1 MSAVTTTDSATTT
14 AATSTSATT
23 TDFTTLFRLKGGWSS
38 AWKIS
43 AAFAVLGLAGAGA
56 GYAVAPHRFAFS
68 YLFAFI
74 VAVTIGLGAI
84 FFVLIQHLSTAGWSI
99 TVRRSSEF
107 FMTGVFIL
115 PILFLP
121 IIPSMHALYPWLEH
135 AGQPAAHG
143 EQGAEHGAVAHGA
156 AEEEAPAAEIEVLPP
171 PDATAWTGNEEAL
184 HHDHHQL
191 VEGKS
196 WFLSEG
202 KWYAS
207 SFLAL
212 ALWCLLA
219 WRLFSLSVQQ
229 DHTKDVTPTRKL
241 QSFSP
246 GATFIFALSLTLAVF
261 QWVMSLE
268 PSWYSTIYGVYL
280 FAGCA
285 VSAFAIV
292 IVVTNSWRNAGLT
305 GNTIN
310 LFHMHDLGKMMFGFI
325 VFWAYIGFSQFM
337 LIWYASIPEETTF
350 FHQRWELSG
359 WRAVSLMLPIA
370 HFALPFLMLLSRNA
384 KRKLPILAFGAGWI
398 LVMHVVDIY
407 WLVLPYESATK
418 FAPSWIDF
426 TCLFGVV
433 GAFLTVVFF
442 QMSRYSLVAVGD
454 PRIGRAMRFHG
465 A

>member
-1 MSAVTTTDSATTT
+1 MSAASTTHEPSATT
-14 AATSTSATT
+14 SSAKG
-23 TDFTTLFRLKGGWSS
+23 TDFASLFRIKEGGWAS

-43 AAFAVLGLAGAGA
+43 AVFAVIGLIGAGA
-56 GYAVAPHRFAFS
+56 GFAVAPHRFAFS

-74 VAVTIGLGAI
+74 VAVTLGLGAI
-84 FFVLIQHLSTAGWSI
+84 FFVLIQHLSTAGWSV

-115 PILFLP
+115 PLLFLP
-121 IIPSMHALYPWLEH
+121 IIPCMSTLYPWYVQEH
-135 AGQPAAHG
+135 AEHAAG
-143 EQGAEHGAVAHGA
+143 HGAHATPA
-156 AEEEAPAAEIEVLPP
+156 AEEEHAPANIEVLPP
-171 PDATAWTGNEEAL
+171 PDATAWSGNEEAL
-184 HHDHHQL
+184 HHEHHEV

-196 WFLSEG
+196 WFLSTG
-202 KWYAS
+202 NWFFY

-229 DHTKDVTPTRKL
+229 DRTKDVGPTKKL
-241 QSFSP
+241 QSFAP
-246 GATFIFALSLTLAVF
+246 GATFLFALSLTMAVF

-285 VSAFAIV
+285 VSAFAVV
-292 IVVTNSWRNAGLT
+292 IVVTNSWRNGGLT

-350 FHQRWELSG
+350 FHQRWELGG
-359 WRAVSLMLPIA
+359 WRVVSLMLPIA
-370 HFALPFLMLLSRNA
+370 HFAIPFLMLLSRNA
-384 KRKLPILAFGAGWI
+384 KRKMSMLSFGAGWI

-407 WLVLPYESATK
+407 WLVMPYESNTH
-418 FAPSWIDF
+418 FAPHWLDF
-426 TCLFGVV
+426 ACLFGVV

-442 QMSRYSLVAVGD
+442 QMSRHSLVAVGD